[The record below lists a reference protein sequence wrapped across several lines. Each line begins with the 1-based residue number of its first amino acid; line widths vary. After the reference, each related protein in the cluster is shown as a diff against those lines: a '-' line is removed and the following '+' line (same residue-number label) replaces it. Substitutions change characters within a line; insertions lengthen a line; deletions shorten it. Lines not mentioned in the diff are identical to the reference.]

1 MQLIRWALALCAAFL
16 PALAVSSADAA
27 ERKIT
32 LLPGTDL
39 PGSDYSTL
47 KGVTLDAC
55 QTACQGDSLCH
66 AFTYNQKAKW
76 CFLKSADGT
85 PAAFKDATSG
95 RVAAAISARGSF
107 QAAPERIAVP
117 SRGSGRRRDEFCR
130 RFAR

>member
-1 MQLIRWALALCAAFL
+1 MQLIRSALALCAAFL
-16 PALAVSSADAA
+16 LALAVSSADAA

-55 QTACQGDSLCH
+55 QTACQGDNLCH

-95 RVAAAISARGSF
+95 RVAAAISAEDLSK
-107 QAAPERIAVP
+107 
-117 SRGSGRRRDEFCR
+117 
-130 RFAR
+130 ARQGELPFPP